1 MMQAPDQ
8 GTSPVAWNAAAEY
21 TLDAWQRGILFLDV
35 LRQRGNQYYEHM
47 AMRAP
52 NVLHFDARLV
62 LDGRSLPRPVNYA
75 LVAITPPPGVE
86 IDAKK
91 RPFVVVDPRAG
102 HGPGIGGFKADSE
115 IGVAMAAG
123 HACYFVGFLP
133 EPVPGQTIEDIM
145 LAQAAFVERVIE
157 LHGEADGRPVVVGNC
172 QGGWATML
180 AAATRPELFGPLIIA
195 GAPLSYWAGVRGK
208 NPMRYSGGLNGG
220 SWLTALAGDLGA
232 GIFDG
237 AALVQN
243 FENMNPANTL
253 WSKQYNLFAKV
264 DSEGPRYLEFEKW
277 WGGHVLMNAEEMQWI
292 VDNLFVGNKLA
303 TAEIVTQGGVR
314 IDLRNITSPIICF
327 CSKGDNITPPQ
338 QALGWILDLYGSVDD
353 IRANRQTIVYCV
365 HESVGHLGIFVSGSV
380 AKKEHQE
387 FASNIDFIDCLPPGL
402 YETVLTP
409 VAAGTAPA
417 GPVVGDYVVSFGA
430 RTLDDIRA
438 LGGNSLED
446 EREFAA
452 VARLSEAN
460 LGLYRTFLQP
470 WVRAATTPQGAELLR
485 RLHPDRLQFE
495 LFSDRNPLLAP
506 VAAMAE
512 QVRANRRPAA
522 PDNPFTAAQ
531 DHVSGQI
538 VAALDGWRD
547 WRDAA
552 VEATFHAT
560 YGSPLLQAMLG
571 LRASDAPPRARPG
584 REPEQIAFV
593 QHEIADLT
601 ARMGQGGPREAF
613 VRAMIYVR
621 LPELAADERGF
632 AVLQKVREEHAADL
646 SLAAFKQLVR
656 DQFLMLKLDEARAV
670 ATLPQ
675 LLEGHAEQA
684 AQALPLLE
692 SVVTA
697 PGPLGSEAAARL
709 ARIAVLFGGPA
720 SGQGNS
726 RRRLSVAGGKDAAG

>member
-1 MMQAPDQ
+1 MTQAHDQ
-8 GTSPVAWNAAAEY
+8 ETTPVAWTAAADY

-35 LRQRGNQYYEHM
+35 LRQRGNQYFEHM

-62 LDGRSLPRPVNYA
+62 LDGRSLPRPVNYV
-75 LVAITPPPGVE
+75 LVGITPPPGVE

-133 EPVPGQTIEDIM
+133 EPVSGQTIEDIM
-145 LAQAAFVERVIE
+145 LAQAAFLERVIE
-157 LHGEADGRPVVVGNC
+157 LHPQADGKPVVVGNC

-195 GAPLSYWAGVRGK
+195 GAPLSYWAGVRGQ

-314 IDLRNITSPIICF
+314 IDLRNITAPIICF
-327 CSKGDNITPPQ
+327 CSQGDNITPPQ

-353 IRANRQTIVYCV
+353 IRANGQTIVYCV

-380 AKKEHQE
+380 ARKEHQE
-387 FASNIDFIDCLPPGL
+387 FATNIDFIDCLPPGL

-409 VAAGTAPA
+409 VAAGIAPA
-417 GPVVGDYVVSFGA
+417 GPVVGDYVVSFVA

-446 EREFAA
+446 ERE
-452 VARLSEAN
+452 
-460 LGLYRTFLQP
+460 
-470 WVRAATTPQGAELLR
+470 LR
-485 RLHPDRLQFE
+485 RWRGCPRPI
-495 LFSDRNPLLAP
+495 SVCTAP
-506 VAAMAE
+506 SCSHGYGRRPRPRVPSCCAGCIRPGCSSSCSRTATHCWRRWRPWRIRCAH
-512 QVRANRRPAA
+512 RRPAA
-522 PDNPFTAAQ
+522 ADNPFAAAQ
-531 DHVSGQI
+531 DLVSGQI

-584 REPEQIAFV
+584 RQPEELAFV
-593 QHEIADLT
+593 RQEIADLT
-601 ARMGQGGPREAF
+601 ARMVQGGPREAF
-613 VRAMIYVR
+613 IRAMIYIR
-621 LPELAADERGF
+621 LPKGSPPTSAASPCCR
-632 AVLQKVREEHAADL
+632 RC
-646 SLAAFKQLVR
+646 
-656 DQFLMLKLDEARAV
+656 ARSMPP
-670 ATLPQ
+670 T
-675 LLEGHAEQA
+675 
-684 AQALPLLE
+684 
-692 SVVTA
+692 
-697 PGPLGSEAAARL
+697 
-709 ARIAVLFGGPA
+709 
-720 SGQGNS
+720 
-726 RRRLSVAGGKDAAG
+726 